1 MNNIVEHK
9 LSVEEQAIIDAR
21 DFDQFLNQII
31 HDWLKTLTVLVITLV
46 PLFFILDYFIVP
58 KDLLKQV
65 GIYRIC
71 ATLIVIFQYIIIRV
85 TKPNP
90 LSYLHG
96 YIASMVV
103 GGVIVLMTRDLGGF
117 SSKRLNLFDF

>member
-1 MNNIVEHK
+1 MSKTLEFKGTAKKLKPRSNILMNEIVEHK
-9 LSVEEQAIIDAR
+9 LNVEEQAIIGAR
-21 DFDQFLNQII
+21 DFDQFLYRII

-46 PLFFILDYFIVP
+46 PLFFILDCFIVP
-58 KDLLKQV
+58 KELLKQV

-71 ATLIVIFQYIIIRV
+71 ATFIVIIQFMIIRA

-96 YIASMVV
+96 YIV
-103 GGVIVLMTRDLGGF
+103 
-117 SSKRLNLFDF
+117 